1 MQMNFLSIRS
11 LITCKKKKKANMTR
25 ASLIQGRTADSSFY
39 AIILNFPF
47 PSFSIKSPEYK
58 ITIFKPS
65 FYHCLHL
72 SEN

>member
-1 MQMNFLSIRS
+1 MNFLSIRS
-11 LITCKKKKKANMTR
+11 LNTCKKKKKANMTR
-25 ASLIQGRTADSSFY
+25 ASLIQGRTADSLFY

-47 PSFSIKSPEYK
+47 PYASFCIKSPEYK